1 MSDKS
6 KSNPGGYPCGGGR
19 ADEEREHKQNHS
31 SDRRRFLRWGAAA
44 GAGVAAGGLLACK
57 QKAGKPAPGSGPAG
71 GGAMARPGPSPE
83 PRTSPPKRAT
93 SKPFAGRSKVVQVV
107 HSKVYNDK
115 GQLVQQTVQQMVDQ
129 AVMDLTGK
137 TSAKDAWSSLFS
149 PKEKVGLK
157 PNMLGRHLL
166 WTNTATVAAIVAG
179 LKSAGV
185 REENMYMWDL
195 KAFDISPLYKHFRK
209 TKMHVKTT
217 RDWGYGSTAHK
228 IDSGKTT
235 HLVKPFEKVDAIV
248 NIPVIKDHKLAG
260 VTCALKSIYG
270 SIDNPRDMH
279 AGVTEM
285 ACNPMA
291 AELSALPAVR
301 SKYRLILADAHRI
314 LIEGGPWGNVEHR
327 RQLNSVFAATDPVAM
342 DRVAWTIIDEHRIK
356 AKLGALTD
364 RKAGAKGRMGHPLHV
379 LTAEKLGLGTATP
392 KHIDHVVKTLG

>member
-1 MSDKS
+1 MSS
-6 KSNPGGYPCGGGR
+6 KKNKNRETYPCGGGS
-19 ADEEREHKQNHS
+19 AS
-31 SDRRRFLRWGAAA
+31 PDRRRFLRWSAAA

-57 QKAGKPAPGSGPAG
+57 DKDAKPEDSAGKPGKPGKPAKPPNT
-71 GGAMARPGPSPE
+71 AQARP
-83 PRTSPPKRAT
+83 TPKR
-93 SKPFAGRSKVVQVV
+93 PQGRSKVVQVV
-107 HSKVYNDK
+107 HSKVFDDK
-115 GQLVQQTVQQMVDQ
+115 GQLVPKTVQQMVDR

-137 TSAKDAWSSLFS
+137 ATAKDAWSSLFS

-166 WTNTATVAAIVAG
+166 WTNTATVAAVVAG

-195 KAFDISPLYKHFRK
+195 KAFDISPLYKHFKK

-217 RDWGYGSTAHK
+217 KEWGYGSTAYK
-228 IDSGKTT
+228 IPCGKST
-235 HLVKPFEKVDAIV
+235 HLVKPFEMVDAIV

-279 AGVTEM
+279 AGAVEM
-285 ACNPMA
+285 SCNPMA
-291 AELSALPAVR
+291 AELNALPAVR

-327 RQLNSVFAATDPVAM
+327 REINSVFAATDPVAM
-342 DRVAWTIIDEHRIK
+342 DRVAWTLIDEHRKK

-364 RKAGAKGRMGHPLHV
+364 RKVGAKGRMGHPLHV
-379 LTAEKLGLGTATP
+379 LTADKLGLGTADP
-392 KHIDHVVKTLG
+392 KRIDHVVKSLG

>member
-1 MSDKS
+1 MSRES
-6 KSNPGGYPCGGGR
+6 KKDHEEYPCGAGT
-19 ADEEREHKQNHS
+19 AEP
-31 SDRRRFLRWGAAA
+31 DRRRFLRWGAAA

-57 QKAGKPAPGSGPAG
+57 DKDAKPEKGAGKTGKTGKPARSEKPPNTAQ
-71 GGAMARPGPSPE
+71 ARPTRHQG
-83 PRTSPPKRAT
+83 
-93 SKPFAGRSKVVQVV
+93 GRSKVVQVV
-107 HSKVYNDK
+107 HSKSFDDK
-115 GQLVQQTVQQMVDQ
+115 GQLVPQIVQQMVDR
-129 AVMDLTGK
+129 AVMELTGK
-137 TSAKDAWSSLFS
+137 PTAKDAWSSLFS

-166 WTNTATVAAIVAG
+166 WTNTATVAAVVAG

-209 TKMHVKTT
+209 TKVHVKTT
-217 RDWGYGSTAHK
+217 KDWGYGSTPYK
-228 IDSGKTT
+228 IASGKTT

-279 AGVTEM
+279 AGAVEM
-285 ACNPMA
+285 NCNPMA
-291 AELSALPAVR
+291 AELNGLPAVR

-314 LIEGGPWGNVEHR
+314 LIEGGPWGNAEHR
-327 RQLNSVFAATDPVAM
+327 RQINSVFAATDPVAM
-342 DRVAWTIIDEHRIK
+342 DRVAWTLIDEHRIK

-364 RKAGAKGRMGHPLHV
+364 RKVGAKGRMGHPLHV
-379 LTAEKLGLGTATP
+379 LTADKLGLGIADP
-392 KHIDHVVKTLG
+392 KRIDHVVKSLG